1 MKNLSLKN
9 FTKLKNYKKIFTPS
23 PSFPIENLLG
33 LSSNFSRG
41 DSDFEKQ
48 YKKVIKLLKKISG
61 QPKMVAIQGPAS
73 LAIEIGLLNFVNGN
87 VLVVNTGYYS
97 DRIHSILKM
106 SKKNSKFLKKIKYVK
121 YDKLQ
126 NIKGKFDWI
135 CACYT
140 ETSKGFRSN
149 IKYLKSIAYKNKSKL
164 FIDATAS
171 IGIEEK
177 HNLADVVSF
186 SSCKSLF
193 GLTGACFI
201 GFKIKPENKVN
212 SFMMNINSHIQ
223 KKMTGPNSTIQSLEY
238 VLENYSKFKKSVQIN
253 KKHFMKK
260 YRKYLIYPDINQPNI
275 CTYIDLKVKKSKDLI
290 LYQPRIKNKGSL
302 IFHLGSGH
310 FERITTKI
318 NKYIKIKK

>member
-1 MKNLSLKN
+1 MRNLSLKK
-9 FTKLKNYKKIFTPS
+9 FIKIKNYKKIFTPS

-41 DSDFEKQ
+41 DIDFERQ
-48 YKKVIKLLKKISG
+48 YKKVTKLLKKISG
-61 QPKMVAIQGPAS
+61 QPNMVSIQGPAS
-73 LAIEIGLLNFVNGN
+73 LAIEIGLLNFVRGN
-87 VLVVNTGYYS
+87 VLVINTGYYS
-97 DRIHSILKM
+97 DRICSILKN
-106 SKKNSKFLKKIKYVK
+106 SKKNSKFLRKIKYVK
-121 YDKLQ
+121 YSQIGK
-126 NIKGKFDWI
+126 IKQKYDWI

-149 IKYLKSIAYKNKSKL
+149 IKYLKKIANKNKSKL

-171 IGIEEK
+171 IGIEEN

-201 GFKIKPENKVN
+201 GYKIKPKNKIN
-212 SFMMNINSHIQ
+212 SFMMDIKNHIQ

-238 VLENYSKFKKSVQIN
+238 VLDNYSKFKKSVHIN
-253 KKHFMKK
+253 KKYFMKK
-260 YRKYLIYPDINQPNI
+260 FKKYLIYPEENQPNI
-275 CTYIDLKVKKSKDLI
+275 CTYINLKVKKNKNLI
-290 LYQPRIKNKGSL
+290 IYQPRIKSNGSL

-310 FERITTKI
+310 SEKITTQI
-318 NKYIKIKK
+318 NKSIKIR

>member
-1 MKNLSLKN
+1 MRNLSLKE
-9 FTKLKNYKKIFTPS
+9 FIKKKNYKKIFTPS

-41 DSDFEKQ
+41 DIDFEKQ

-61 QPKMVAIQGPAS
+61 QPNMVAIQGPAS
-73 LAIEIGLLNFVNGN
+73 LAIEIGLLNFVRGN
-87 VLVVNTGYYS
+87 ILVVNTGYYS
-97 DRIHSILKM
+97 DRIYSILKM
-106 SKKNSKFLKKIKYVK
+106 SKRNSKFLKEIKYVK
-121 YDKLQ
+121 YNQIQ
-126 NIKGKFDWI
+126 NIKQKFNWI
-135 CACYT
+135 CGCYT
-140 ETSKGFRSN
+140 ETSKGFKSN
-149 IKYLKSIAYKNKSKL
+149 IKYLKKIANKNKSKL

-171 IGIEEK
+171 IGIEEN

-201 GFKIKPENKVN
+201 GYKNKPKNKIN

-238 VLENYSKFKKSVQIN
+238 VLDNYSKFKKSVQIN
-253 KKHFMKK
+253 KKYFMKK
-260 YRKYLIYPDINQPNI
+260 FEKYLIYPKENQPNI
-275 CTYIDLKVKKSKDLI
+275 CTYIDLKVKKNKNLI
-290 LYQPRIKNKGSL
+290 LYQPRIKNNGSL

-310 FERITTKI
+310 YQKNSTEI
-318 NKYIKIKK
+318 NKNIKIR